1 MAGSTVESA
10 VAPPSSAACAAPW
23 GGGSSSIAA
32 VPVMDLRPT
41 HKRGPNSF
49 VEDVPLQNQEWPYPH
64 PRPCLA
70 TTRLSSLDP
79 RRIAQVDRAS
89 ACSTRTFLRSRWARP
104 PTTPSSFLRR
114 RGSCVGRCRT
124 SSTGRLQRWRWPAR
138 RAWPITQGRPS
149 YLGLTTLAFFYALLW
164 RSDASV
170 FVMALSPRR
179 IRRRQRPSTPLTV
192 SRTSPSPPR
201 GKRSLRCGAVWLRV
215 LARCPSIGGA
225 S

>member
-104 PTTPSSFLRR
+104 PTTPSSVLLRSE
-114 RGSCVGRCRT
+114 SCVRGCRT
-124 SSTGRLQRWRWPAR
+124 SSTGRRWRWGWPAR
-138 RAWPITQGRPS
+138 QAWISTRARPP
-149 YLGLTTLAFFYALLW
+149 YRRLTTLASSYAPLW
-164 RSDASV
+164 GSGVSV
-170 FVMALSPRR
+170 CDMALSPRR
-179 IRRRQRPSTPLTV
+179 SRRRWRPSPISTASSTSPSTP
-192 SRTSPSPPR
+192 SGGMR
-201 GKRSLRCGAVWLRV
+201 LRCRTVLPRV
-215 LARCPSIGGA
+215 LERCPPFWGG